1 MEGNVI
7 IADDDRSL
15 RMILAQALSRA
26 GCKVRATGT
35 LSTLWRWLED
45 GEGEVLVTDVMMPD
59 GDTIEL
65 IPRIKK
71 KRPDMP
77 IIVMSAKN
85 NLNTAMRANQFGA
98 YQYLPK
104 PFDLKDLI
112 SSVNTAIKLRTS
124 SSPELKDNLSSNDNH
139 LEDNLPIVGSS
150 PVMQNIY
157 RILSKVINTDFN
169 ILIEGKSGTGKNLIA
184 QVLHDFGTRRDKRF
198 VSVNLSLMS
207 LKELQDIFSNN
218 FSSQSDKNIGTLF
231 LDEISN
237 ANFEIQN
244 FILSFLN
251 KRESSEKN
259 YQDVKIISSSRK
271 DLKEL
276 IENGKF
282 REDLFYR
289 LNEVSILIPLLDE
302 RLGDIPELAAH
313 FLKEFSKSGM
323 EPKSLTK
330 NSVELIKKKKWTG
343 NVRELRN
350 FIGRLSLVSN
360 NEIIDEKITKH
371 ELSMITY
378 EETDLNT
385 LEGSKISKSL
395 EIHLSHYFRSLGD
408 SLPAPGLYQTVLKE
422 VEIPLIN
429 LTLALCD
436 GNQIKAANLLGINRN
451 TLRKKIK
458 DYDLVVTRGKKLM

>member
-35 LSTLWRWLED
+35 LSTLWRWLEE

-85 NLNTAMRANQFGA
+85 NLNTAMRANQYGA

-124 SSPELKDNLSSNDNH
+124 SSLDLKDNLSSNDSH

-184 QVLHDFGTRRDKRF
+184 RVLHDFGTRSHKRF
-198 VSVNLSLMS
+198 LSVNPSLMS
-207 LKELQDIFSNN
+207 LKELQHIFSKN
-218 FSSQSDKNIGTLF
+218 FSSQSEKNIGTLF
-231 LDEISN
+231 LDEVCN

-244 FILSFLN
+244 FILAFLN

-259 YQDVKIISSSRK
+259 YHNVKIVSSSRQ

-289 LNEVSILIPLLDE
+289 LNEVSIVIPLLDE
-302 RLGDIPELAAH
+302 RLGDIPELATH

-360 NEIIDEKITKH
+360 TEIIDEKITKH
-371 ELSMITY
+371 ELSMITS

-422 VEIPLIN
+422 VEVPLIN

>member
-26 GCKVRATGT
+26 GCKVRATGS

-85 NLNTAMRANQFGA
+85 NINTAMRANQFGA

-104 PFDLKDLI
+104 PFDLKDLV
-112 SSVNTAIKLRTS
+112 SSVNTAMKLRSS
-124 SSPELKDNLSSNDNH
+124 SSPGLKDNLSNNDRH
-139 LEDNLPIVGSS
+139 LEDDLPIVGSS
-150 PVMQNIY
+150 PVMQNVY
-157 RILSKVINTDFN
+157 RVLSKVINTDFN

-184 QVLHDFGTRRDKRF
+184 RVLHDFGARRDKEF
-198 VSVNLSLMS
+198 LSVSLSLMS
-207 LKELQDIFSNN
+207 REELQEIFAKN
-218 FSSQSDKNIGTLF
+218 FGSQNETIVGTLF
-231 LDEISN
+231 LDEISD
-237 ANFEIQN
+237 ANIDVQN
-244 FILSFLN
+244 FILSALN
-251 KRESSEKN
+251 KRESGEKG
-259 YQDVKIISSSRK
+259 YKDLKIVSSSRQ
-271 DLKEL
+271 DLKEA
-276 IENGKF
+276 IENGRF
-282 REDLFYR
+282 REDLYYR
-289 LNEVSILIPLLDE
+289 LNEVSLAIPLLEE
-302 RLGDIPELAAH
+302 RLGDIPELATH
-313 FLKEFSKSGM
+313 FLREFSRSDM
-323 EPKSLTK
+323 EPKSLSK
-330 NSVELIKKKKWTG
+330 NSVELIKKKKWSG
-343 NVRELRN
+343 NVRELKN
-350 FIGRLSLVSN
+350 FIARLSLVSN
-360 NEIIDEKITKH
+360 SDIIDEKITKA
-371 ELSMITY
+371 ELSMITP
-378 EETDLNT
+378 EDTDLNT

-395 EIHLSHYFRSLGD
+395 EMHLSHYFRSLGD
-408 SLPAPGLYQTVLKE
+408 SLPAPGLYHTVLKE

-429 LTLALCD
+429 LTLSLCD

>member
-7 IADDDRSL
+7 LADDDRSL
-15 RMILAQALSRA
+15 RMILTQALSRA

-45 GEGEVLVTDVMMPD
+45 GEGDVLVTDVMMPD

-104 PFDLKDLI
+104 PFDLKDLV
-112 SSVNTAIKLRTS
+112 SAVNTALKLKI
-124 SSPELKDNLSSNDNH
+124 SSPSNLQNNFSKINSH

-150 PVMQNIY
+150 PTMQNVY
-157 RILSKVINTDFN
+157 RILSKVIDTDFN
-169 ILIEGKSGTGKNLIA
+169 ILIEGRAGTGKNLIA
-184 QVLHDFGTRRDKRF
+184 RVLHDFGANSDKSF
-198 VSVNLSLMS
+198 LNINLSFIS
-207 LKELQDIFSNN
+207 LEELQAIFAKN
-218 FSSQSDKNIGTLF
+218 FESGSGDLVGTVF
-231 LDEISN
+231 FDEINN
-237 ANFEIQN
+237 ANIDLQN
-244 FILSFLN
+244 FILAVLN
-251 KRESSEKN
+251 KRESSGDAYKN
-259 YQDVKIISSSRK
+259 VKIVTSSSQ
-271 DLKEL
+271 DLREA
-276 IENGKF
+276 IENGRF
-282 REDLFYR
+282 REDLYYR
-289 LNEVSILIPLLDE
+289 LNEVSLVIPLLEE
-302 RLGDIPELAAH
+302 RLEDIPELATH
-313 FLKEFSKSGM
+313 FLKEFSKNDM

-330 NSVELIKKKKWTG
+330 DSIELIKKKKWSG

-360 NEIIDEKITKH
+360 TDIISEKTTKH
-371 ELSMITY
+371 ELSMIAP
-378 EETDLNT
+378 EEAEVNA
-385 LEGSKISKSL
+385 LEGSKISKSVEL
-395 EIHLSHYFRSLGD
+395 HLSHYFRSLGD

-422 VEIPLIN
+422 VEVPLIN
-429 LTLALCD
+429 MTLFLCN
-436 GNQIKAANLLGINRN
+436 GNQIKTANLLGINRN

-458 DYDLVVTRGKKLM
+458 DYDLVITRGKKLM

>member
-7 IADDDRSL
+7 IVDDDRSL

-45 GEGEVLVTDVMMPD
+45 GEGQVLVTDVMMPD

-71 KRPDMP
+71 KRPDLP

-85 NLNTAMRANQFGA
+85 NINTAMRANQFGA

-104 PFDLKDLI
+104 PFDLKDLVFA
-112 SSVNTAIKLRTS
+112 VNTAMKSKVKS
-124 SSPELKDNLSSNDNH
+124 SLELKNDLLKSNNH

-150 PVMQNIY
+150 PVMQNVY

-169 ILIEGKSGTGKNLIA
+169 ILIEGRSGTGKSLIA
-184 QVLHDFGTRRDKRF
+184 KVLHDFGAYRDKGF
-198 VSVNLSLMS
+198 LNVNLSISS
-207 LKELQDIFSNN
+207 LEELQKIFSKN
-218 FSSQSDKNIGTLF
+218 FEDDSSKIVGTVF
-231 LDEISN
+231 LDEINN
-237 ANFEIQN
+237 ANIDVQN
-244 FILSFLN
+244 FILSLLN
-251 KRESSEKN
+251 KRESNEKGYKN
-259 YQDVKIISSSRK
+259 LKILSSSSQN
-271 DLKEL
+271 LKES
-276 IENGKF
+276 IENGRF
-282 REDLFYR
+282 REDLYYR
-289 LNEVSILIPLLDE
+289 INEVSVEIPTLDE

-313 FLKEFSKSGM
+313 FLNEFSKNDM

-330 NSVELIKKKKWTG
+330 NSIELIKKKKWSG

-360 NEIIDEKITKH
+360 TNIIDEKITKH
-371 ELSMITY
+371 ELSMIKP
-378 EETDLNT
+378 EEADVNA
-385 LEGSKISKSL
+385 LEGSNISKSVKM
-395 EIHLSHYFRSLGD
+395 HLSYYFQSLGD
-408 SLPAPGLYQTVLKE
+408 TLPAPGLYQTVLKE
-422 VEIPLIN
+422 VEVPLIN
-429 LTLALCD
+429 TTLSLCN
-436 GNQIKAANLLGINRN
+436 GNQIKAADLLGINRN

-458 DYDLVVTRGKKLM
+458 YYDLVITRGKKLM

>member
-1 MEGNVI
+1 MEGSVI

-35 LSTLWRWLED
+35 LSTLWRWLEE
-45 GEGEVLVTDVMMPD
+45 GEGQVLVTDVMMPD

-71 KRPDMP
+71 KRPNMP

-85 NLNTAMRANQFGA
+85 NINTAMRANQFGA

-104 PFDLKDLI
+104 PFDLKDLV
-112 SSVNTAIKLRTS
+112 SAVNTAMNWKAKV
-124 SSPELKDNLSSNDNH
+124 SPNQKNNLLNSNGH

-150 PVMQNIY
+150 PVMQNVY

-169 ILIEGKSGTGKNLIA
+169 IHIEGRSGTGKSLIA
-184 QVLHDFGTRRDKRF
+184 KVLHDFGASREKSF
-198 VSVNLSLMS
+198 LSVNFSILSLE
-207 LKELQDIFSNN
+207 ELQKIFLKNFENDDI
-218 FSSQSDKNIGTLF
+218 NIVGTLF
-231 LDEISN
+231 LDEINN
-237 ANFEIQN
+237 ASIDAQN
-244 FILSFLN
+244 FILSLLN
-251 KRESSEKN
+251 KRESNEKGYEN
-259 YQDVKIISSSRK
+259 VKIVSSSSQ
-271 DLKEL
+271 DLKEA
-276 IENGKF
+276 IEDGRF
-282 REDLFYR
+282 REDLYYR
-289 LNEVSILIPLLDE
+289 INEVSVAIPLLEE

-313 FLKEFSKSGM
+313 FLNEFSKNNT
-323 EPKSLTK
+323 EQKSLTK
-330 NSVELIKKKKWTG
+330 NSIELIKKKKWSG

-360 NEIIDEKITKH
+360 TDIIDEKITKY
-371 ELSMITY
+371 ELSMITP
-378 EETDLNT
+378 EEADLNP
-385 LEGSKISKSL
+385 LEGSAISRSVKMQ
-395 EIHLSHYFRSLGD
+395 LSIYFQSLGG

-429 LTLALCD
+429 MTLSLCN

>member
-85 NLNTAMRANQFGA
+85 NINTAMRANQFGA

-104 PFDLKDLI
+104 PFDLKDLV
-112 SSVNTAIKLRTS
+112 SSVNTAMKLRLS
-124 SSPELKDNLSSNDNH
+124 SSLNLRNNAINKDDH

-150 PVMQNIY
+150 PVMQNVY

-184 QVLHDFGTRRDKRF
+184 KVLHDFGNRRDKNF
-198 VSVNLSLMS
+198 LSVNLSLMS
-207 LKELQDIFSNN
+207 LEELQDIFSKN
-218 FSSQSDKNIGTLF
+218 FEGKSNEIVGTLF

-237 ANFEIQN
+237 ASNEVQN
-244 FILSFLN
+244 FILSVLN
-251 KRESSEKN
+251 KREITEKGYDN
-259 YQDVKIISSSRK
+259 VKIVSSSRQ
-271 DLKEL
+271 DLKEA
-276 IENGKF
+276 IENGRF
-282 REDLFYR
+282 REDLYYR
-289 LNEVSILIPLLDE
+289 LNEVSLVIPLLEE
-302 RLGDIPELAAH
+302 RLGDVPELATH
-313 FLKEFSKSGM
+313 FLKEFSTNDM
-323 EPKSLTK
+323 EPKALSK
-330 NSVELIKKKKWTG
+330 NSIELIKKKKWAG
-343 NVRELRN
+343 NVRELKN

-360 NEIIDEKITKH
+360 TDIIDEKITKR
-371 ELSMITY
+371 ELSMITP
-378 EETDLNT
+378 EEIDLST
-385 LEGSKISKSL
+385 LEGSKISKSV
-395 EIHLSHYFRSLGD
+395 EIQLSHYFRSLGD

-422 VEIPLIN
+422 VEVPLIN
-429 LTLALCD
+429 LTLALCE

-458 DYDLVVTRGKKLM
+458 DYDLVVTRGKKMM

>member
-198 VSVNLSLMS
+198 LSVNLSLMS
-207 LKELQDIFSNN
+207 LKELQDIFSKN

-237 ANFEIQN
+237 ANFEVQN

-313 FLKEFSKSGM
+313 FLKEFSKVG
-323 EPKSLTK
+323 
-330 NSVELIKKKKWTG
+330 W
-343 NVRELRN
+343 
-350 FIGRLSLVSN
+350 
-360 NEIIDEKITKH
+360 
-371 ELSMITY
+371 
-378 EETDLNT
+378 
-385 LEGSKISKSL
+385 
-395 EIHLSHYFRSLGD
+395 
-408 SLPAPGLYQTVLKE
+408 
-422 VEIPLIN
+422 
-429 LTLALCD
+429 
-436 GNQIKAANLLGINRN
+436 NQNLLQRI
-451 TLRKKIK
+451 L
-458 DYDLVVTRGKKLM
+458 

>member
-124 SSPELKDNLSSNDNH
+124 PSPESKDSLSSNGNH

-198 VSVNLSLMS
+198 LSVNLSLMS
-207 LKELQDIFSNN
+207 LKELQDIFSKN

-237 ANFEIQN
+237 ANFEVQN

>member
-112 SSVNTAIKLRTS
+112 SSVSTAIKLRAS
-124 SSPELKDNLSSNDNH
+124 SSLDLKDNLSSNDSH

-184 QVLHDFGTRRDKRF
+184 QVLHDFGTRRDKKF
-198 VSVNLSLMS
+198 LSVNLSLMS
-207 LKELQDIFSNN
+207 LNELQDIFSKN

-231 LDEISN
+231 LDEVSN
-237 ANFEIQN
+237 ANSEVQN

-251 KRESSEKN
+251 KRESPEKN
-259 YQDVKIISSSRK
+259 FHSVKIISSSRQ

-313 FLKEFSKSGM
+313 FLKEFSKSEM
-323 EPKSLTK
+323 ETKSLTK

-350 FIGRLSLVSN
+350 FIGRLYLVSN

-371 ELSMITY
+371 ELSMITSDD
-378 EETDLNT
+378 TDLNT